1 MPAFLFCLCAAW
13 GREGLVQPDRPGDPA
28 FILPHGAGGPGLAE
42 EPGLPRGRLERRLL
56 TAAGRTYPCHTHSS
70 SLCQVCV
77 FSVHPCLIFKS
88 EGSSSLRLEG
98 LLWALSR
105 SSSWP
110 RALKTDLV
118 LFMCSVSLRVF
129 SLNVPLASKTL
140 VILIYK
146 PSAGITV
153 SLELKTTDASLCT
166 HINARDVNREF
177 LTIHPL
183 LIPAYPLQRCCGGL
197 EPIPAWVLLL
207 LLHVR

>member
-42 EPGLPRGRLERRLL
+42 EPGLPGGRLERRLL

-98 LLWALSR
+98 LLWALLGPPHDPGPWKLTWFFLCVLYLSGSSPSMFPWHLR
-105 SSSWP
+105 LWWSSS
-110 RALKTDLV
+110 T
-118 LFMCSVSLRVF
+118 S
-129 SLNVPLASKTL
+129 
-140 VILIYK
+140 
-146 PSAGITV
+146 
-153 SLELKTTDASLCT
+153 
-166 HINARDVNREF
+166 
-177 LTIHPL
+177 PL
-183 LIPAYPLQRCCGGL
+183 LESLFPLS
-197 EPIPAWVLLL
+197 
-207 LLHVR
+207 